1 MKLNDFK
8 KSLSSGRSVIEQY
21 KKDELCSAGK
31 RFEIFAK
38 EIEEFIE

>member
-1 MKLNDFK
+1 VL
-8 KSLSSGRSVIEQY
+8 EQY

-38 EIEEFIE
+38 EIEEIIK